1 MKNITGYLLSAVVLA
16 LAGGALIVAAS
27 LDRDIATAQE
37 HVVAQKYN
45 DVEPTYETAEKYY
58 DYASHL
64 PGIGDGPANDIRTKH
79 ATLHYW
85 QKDYAAV
92 IPQQTDPVGS
102 VPQDNSDLQLVVA
115 NAVYRAAQ
123 SKMKDKE
130 TTMAGLDQGILS
142 YVTVLKNSPRN
153 EDAAFNFE
161 LLVRL
166 RDELDKGKRKPG
178 PAEMVLKGPDGA
190 AGAPPTIDSSMSDFK
205 IYIPLESQERQDQG
219 VAGKAAPGK
228 RKG

>member
-102 VPQDNSDLQLVVA
+102 IPQDNADLQLVVA

>member
-1 MKNITGYLLSAVVLA
+1 MKGITGYLLSAIALA
-16 LAGGALIVAAS
+16 LLGGALLAAAG
-27 LDRDIATAQE
+27 LDRDVASAQE
-37 HVVAQKYN
+37 RVVAQKYD
-45 DVEPTYETAEKYY
+45 DVEAAYEKAEKYY
-58 DYASHL
+58 DYASHI
-64 PGIGDGPANDIRTKH
+64 PGVGDGPANDIRAKH

-85 QKDYAAV
+85 QKDFAAV

-102 VPQDNSDLQLVVA
+102 VPQDNPDLQLVVA
-115 NAVYRAAQ
+115 NAVYRTAQ

-190 AGAPPTIDSSMSDFK
+190 AGAPPNIDSSMSDFK

-219 VAGKAAPGK
+219 VAGKAAAGK

>member
-1 MKNITGYLLSAVVLA
+1 MKGITGYLLSAVVLA
-16 LAGGALIVAAS
+16 LAGGALLVAAS
-27 LDRDIATAQE
+27 LDRDLATAAE
-37 HVVAQKYN
+37 HVAAQKYD
-45 DVEPTYETAEKYY
+45 DVEPTYEAAEQYY

-64 PGIGDGPANDIRTKH
+64 PGIGDGPANDIRAKH

-92 IPQQTDPVGS
+92 IPQQTDPIGA
-102 VPQDNSDLQLVVA
+102 VPQDNTGLQLVIA
-115 NAVYRAAQ
+115 NAVYRTAQ
-123 SKMKDKE
+123 PKMKDKE
-130 TTMAGLDQGILS
+130 STIAALDQSIIT
-142 YVTVLKNSPRN
+142 YVSVLKNSPRN

-166 RDELDKGKRKPG
+166 RDEVDKGKRKPG
-178 PAEMVLKGPDGA
+178 PADAVLKGPDGA
-190 AGAPPTIDSSMSDFK
+190 AGAPPTIDSTMSDFK

-219 VAGKAAPGK
+219 VAGKAGGGK

>member
-1 MKNITGYLLSAVVLA
+1 MKGITGYILSAIA
-16 LAGGALIVAAS
+16 LAIVGAALLVAAS
-27 LDRDIATAQE
+27 LDKDLAAAQE
-37 HVVAQKYN
+37 RVVAQKYD

-58 DYASHL
+58 DYASHV

-92 IPQQTDPVGS
+92 IPQQNDPVGA
-102 VPQDNSDLQLVVA
+102 VPADNPDLQLVVA
-115 NAVYRAAQ
+115 NAVYRANQ

-130 TTMAGLDQGILS
+130 STMAALDQSILT

-153 EDAAFNFE
+153 EDAAYNFE

-178 PAEMVLKGPDGA
+178 PAEMVMKGPDGA

>member
-1 MKNITGYLLSAVVLA
+1 MKGITGYLLSAVALA
-16 LAGGALIVAAS
+16 LLGGALLVAS
-27 LDRDIATAQE
+27 GLDRDVAAAQE
-37 HVVAQKYN
+37 RVVAQKYD
-45 DVEPTYETAEKYY
+45 DVEPAYEKAEKYY

-64 PGIGDGPANDIRTKH
+64 PGVGEGPANDIRTKH

-85 QKDYAAV
+85 QKDFAAV
-92 IPQQTDPVGS
+92 IPQQTDAVGS
-102 VPQDNSDLQLVVA
+102 VPADNPDLQLVVA
-115 NAVYRAAQ
+115 NAVYRTAQ

-178 PAEMVLKGPDGA
+178 PAEAVLKGPDGA
-190 AGAPPTIDSSMSDFK
+190 AGAPPTIDSSMSEFK

-219 VAGKAAPGK
+219 VAGKAAAGK

>member
-1 MKNITGYLLSAVVLA
+1 MKGITGYLLSAVALA
-16 LAGGALIVAAS
+16 LLGAGLLTAAS
-27 LDRDIATAQE
+27 LDRDLASAQE
-37 HVVAQKYN
+37 RVAAQKYD

-58 DYASHL
+58 DYASHV
-64 PGIGDGPANDIRTKH
+64 PGVGDGPANDIRAKH

-92 IPQQTDPVGS
+92 IPQPTDPIGAVA
-102 VPQDNSDLQLVVA
+102 QDNTDLQLVVA
-115 NAVYRAAQ
+115 NAVYRTNQ

-130 TTMAGLDQGILS
+130 STIAALDQSILT
-142 YVTVLKNSPRN
+142 YVSVLKNSPKN

-166 RDELDKGKRKPG
+166 RDDIDKGKRKPG

-219 VAGKAAPGK
+219 VAGKAGAGK

>member
-1 MKNITGYLLSAVVLA
+1 MKGITAYIVFAIALA
-16 LAGGALIVAAS
+16 LLGAGLLVAAN
-27 LDRDIATAQE
+27 LDRDLATAAE
-37 HVVAQKYN
+37 HVVAQKYG
-45 DVEPTYETAEKYY
+45 DVEPAYETAEKYY
-58 DYASHL
+58 DYASHI
-64 PGIGDGPANDIRTKH
+64 PGVGAGPANDIRAKH

-92 IPQQTDPVGS
+92 IPQQTDAVGS
-102 VPQDNSDLQLVVA
+102 VPADNSDLQLVVA
-115 NAVYRAAQ
+115 NAVYRIAQ

-130 TTMAGLDQGILS
+130 TTLAGLDQGILS
-142 YVTVLKNSPRN
+142 YVTVLKNSPKN

-190 AGAPPTIDSSMSDFK
+190 AGAPPQIESSMSDFK

-219 VAGKAAPGK
+219 VAGKAAAGK

>member
-1 MKNITGYLLSAVVLA
+1 MKGITGYLLSAIALA
-16 LAGGALIVAAS
+16 LLGGGLLVAS
-27 LDRDIATAQE
+27 GLDRDVATAQE
-37 HVVAQKYN
+37 HVVAQKY
-45 DVEPTYETAEKYY
+45 DEVEPAFEKAEKYY
-58 DYASHL
+58 DYASHI
-64 PGIGDGPANDIRTKH
+64 PGIGAGPANDIRTKH

-85 QKDYAAV
+85 QKDFAAV
-92 IPQQTDPVGS
+92 IPQQTDAVGS
-102 VPQDNSDLQLVVA
+102 VPADNPDLQLVVA
-115 NAVYRAAQ
+115 NAVYRTAQ

-153 EDAAFNFE
+153 DDAAFNFE

-178 PAEMVLKGPDGA
+178 PAEMVMKGPDGA

-219 VAGKAAPGK
+219 VAGKAAAGK

>member
-1 MKNITGYLLSAVVLA
+1 MKGITGYLLSAIA
-16 LAGGALIVAAS
+16 LAVLGGALIVAS
-27 LDRDIATAQE
+27 GLDRDVATAQE
-37 HVVAQKYN
+37 HVVAQKYD
-45 DVEPTYETAEKYY
+45 DVEPAYEKAEKYY
-58 DYASHL
+58 DYASHI
-64 PGIGDGPANDIRTKH
+64 PGVGEGPANDIRTKH

-85 QKDYAAV
+85 QKDFAAV
-92 IPQQTDPVGS
+92 IPQQTDAVGS
-102 VPQDNSDLQLVVA
+102 VPADNPDLQLVVA
-115 NAVYRAAQ
+115 NAVYRTAQ

-178 PAEMVLKGPDGA
+178 PAEMVMKGPDGA
-190 AGAPPTIDSSMSDFK
+190 AGAPPTIDSSMSEFK

-219 VAGKAAPGK
+219 VAGKASAGK

>member
-1 MKNITGYLLSAVVLA
+1 MKGITGYLISAIVLA
-16 LAGGALIVAAS
+16 LVGGALLVAAS
-27 LDRDIATAQE
+27 LDRDLATAQE

-58 DYASHL
+58 DYASHV
-64 PGIGDGPANDIRTKH
+64 PGIGAGPANEIRAKH

-115 NAVYRAAQ
+115 NAVYRTAQ

-130 TTMAGLDQGILS
+130 TTMAALDQGIIS

>member
-1 MKNITGYLLSAVVLA
+1 MKGITGYLISAIVLGLVGAALLS
-16 LAGGALIVAAS
+16 AAS
-27 LDRDIATAQE
+27 LDRDLAAVQE
-37 HVVAQKYN
+37 RVIAQKYDN
-45 DVEPTYETAEKYY
+45 VEPTYEAAEKYY
-58 DYASHL
+58 DYASHV

-92 IPQQTDPVGS
+92 LPQQNDPVGA
-102 VPQDNSDLQLVVA
+102 VPQDNGDLQRVVA
-115 NAVYRAAQ
+115 NAVYRQNQ

-130 TTMAGLDQGILS
+130 TTIAALDQSILT
-142 YVTVLKNSPRN
+142 YVTVLKNAPRN
-153 EDAAFNFE
+153 EDAAYNFE

-166 RDELDKGKRKPG
+166 RDEIDKGKRKPG
-178 PAEMVLKGPDGA
+178 PAEAVLKGPDGA
-190 AGAPPTIDSSMSDFK
+190 SGQPPTVDSSMSDFK
-205 IYIPLESQERQDQG
+205 IYIPLESQERQDEG

>member
-1 MKNITGYLLSAVVLA
+1 MKNITGYLLSAVVLT

-58 DYASHL
+58 DYAIHL

-102 VPQDNSDLQLVVA
+102 IPQDNADLQLVVA

>member
-1 MKNITGYLLSAVVLA
+1 MKGITAYIVLA
-16 LAGGALIVAAS
+16 VGLALLGAGLLVAAN
-27 LDRDIATAQE
+27 LDRDLATAAE

-45 DVEPTYETAEKYY
+45 DVEPAYERAEQYY
-58 DYASHL
+58 DYASHI
-64 PGIGDGPANDIRTKH
+64 PGVGAAPANDIRAKH

-102 VPQDNSDLQLVVA
+102 VPADNSGLQLVVA
-115 NAVYRAAQ
+115 NAVYRVAQ

-142 YVTVLKNSPRN
+142 YVTVLKNSPKN

-190 AGAPPTIDSSMSDFK
+190 AGAPPQIESTMSDFK

-219 VAGKAAPGK
+219 VAGKAAAGK

>member
-1 MKNITGYLLSAVVLA
+1 MKGITGYLLSAIA
-16 LAGGALIVAAS
+16 LAVLGGALIVAS
-27 LDRDIATAQE
+27 GLDRDVATAQE
-37 HVVAQKYN
+37 HVVAQKYE
-45 DVEPTYETAEKYY
+45 DVEPAYEKAEKYY
-58 DYASHL
+58 DYASHI
-64 PGIGDGPANDIRTKH
+64 PGVGEGPANDIRTKH

-85 QKDYAAV
+85 QKDFAAV
-92 IPQQTDPVGS
+92 IPQQTDAVGS
-102 VPQDNSDLQLVVA
+102 VPADNPDLQLVVA
-115 NAVYRAAQ
+115 NAVYRTAQ

-178 PAEMVLKGPDGA
+178 PAEMVMKGPDGA
-190 AGAPPTIDSSMSDFK
+190 AGAPPTIDSSMSEFK

-219 VAGKAAPGK
+219 VAGKASAGK

>member
-1 MKNITGYLLSAVVLA
+1 MKGITGYLLSAVALA
-16 LAGGALIVAAS
+16 LVGGALLAS
-27 LDRDIATAQE
+27 GYLDRDLAAAQE
-37 HVVAQKYN
+37 RVVAQKYD
-45 DVEPTYETAEKYY
+45 DVEPVYERAEKYY
-58 DYASHL
+58 DYASHI
-64 PGIGDGPANDIRTKH
+64 PGVGDGPANDIRAKH

-102 VPQDNSDLQLVVA
+102 VPADNSDLQLVVA
-115 NAVYRAAQ
+115 NAVYRIAQ
-123 SKMKDKE
+123 SRMKDKE
-130 TTMAGLDQGILS
+130 TTLAGLDQGILS
-142 YVTVLKNSPRN
+142 YVTVLKNSPKN

-190 AGAPPTIDSSMSDFK
+190 AGAPPQIESSMSDFK

>member
-1 MKNITGYLLSAVVLA
+1 MKGITGYLLSAVALA
-16 LAGGALIVAAS
+16 LLGGALLVAAA
-27 LDRDIATAQE
+27 LDRDLATAQE
-37 HVVAQKYN
+37 NVAAQKYD

-58 DYASHL
+58 DYAGHL
-64 PGIGDGPANDIRTKH
+64 PGVGDGPANGIRAKH

-92 IPQQTDPVGS
+92 IPQQTDPVGA
-102 VPQDNSDLQLVVA
+102 VPQDNTDLQLVIA
-115 NAVYRAAQ
+115 NAVYRTAQ
-123 SKMKDKE
+123 PKMRDKE
-130 TTMAGLDQGILS
+130 STIAALDQSIVT
-142 YVTVLKNSPRN
+142 YVSVLKNSPTN

-166 RDELDKGKRKPG
+166 RDEIDKGKRKPG

-219 VAGKAAPGK
+219 VAGKAGAGK

>member
-1 MKNITGYLLSAVVLA
+1 MKGITGYLLTAIALVVV
-16 LAGGALIVAAS
+16 GGALLVAAG
-27 LDRDIATAQE
+27 LDRDLATAQE
-37 HVVAQKYN
+37 HVVAQKYG
-45 DVEPTYETAEKYY
+45 DVEPAYETAEKYY

-64 PGIGDGPANDIRTKH
+64 PGVGNGPANEIRTQH

-92 IPQQTDPVGS
+92 IPQQSDPVGA

-115 NAVYRAAQ
+115 NAVYRMNQ

-130 TTMAGLDQGILS
+130 STIAALDQSILT
-142 YVTVLKNSPRN
+142 YVTVLKNAPKN
-153 EDAAFNFE
+153 EDAAYNFE

-166 RDELDKGKRKPG
+166 RDEIDKGKRKPG

-219 VAGKAAPGK
+219 VAGKAAAGK

>member
-1 MKNITGYLLSAVVLA
+1 M
-16 LAGGALIVAAS
+16 
-27 LDRDIATAQE
+27 
-37 HVVAQKYN
+37 
-45 DVEPTYETAEKYY
+45 
-58 DYASHL
+58 

-102 VPQDNSDLQLVVA
+102 VPQDNPDLQLVVA
-115 NAVYRAAQ
+115 NAVYRTAQ

-130 TTMAGLDQGILS
+130 IDDRGARSGHPVVRHRAQELPRATRTPPSTSSCSSGCATS
-142 YVTVLKNSPRN
+142 STRASASPDPRRWCSK
-153 EDAAFNFE
+153 D
-161 LLVRL
+161 
-166 RDELDKGKRKPG
+166 PT
-178 PAEMVLKGPDGA
+178 
-190 AGAPPTIDSSMSDFK
+190 APRARRRTIDSSMSDFK

-219 VAGKAAPGK
+219 VAGKAAAGK

>member
-1 MKNITGYLLSAVVLA
+1 MKGITGYLISAVALA
-16 LAGGALIVAAS
+16 LLGGALLVAAG
-27 LDRDIATAQE
+27 LDRDVATAQE
-37 HVVAQKYN
+37 HVVAQKY
-45 DVEPTYETAEKYY
+45 DTVEPAYEKAEKYY
-58 DYASHL
+58 DYASHI
-64 PGIGDGPANDIRTKH
+64 PGVGEGPANDIRTKH

-85 QKDYAAV
+85 QKDFAAV
-92 IPQQTDPVGS
+92 IPQQTDAVGS
-102 VPQDNSDLQLVVA
+102 VPADNPDLQLVVA
-115 NAVYRAAQ
+115 NAVYRTAQ

-190 AGAPPTIDSSMSDFK
+190 SGAPPTIDSSMSDFK

-219 VAGKAAPGK
+219 VAGKASAGK

>member
-1 MKNITGYLLSAVVLA
+1 MKGITGYLLSAILLA
-16 LAGGALIVAAS
+16 LAGGALLVAAG
-27 LDRDIATAQE
+27 LDRDLATAQE

-45 DVEPTYETAEKYY
+45 DVEPAYEVAEKYY
-58 DYASHL
+58 DYASHV
-64 PGIGDGPANDIRTKH
+64 PGIGDGPANEIRAKH

-102 VPQDNSDLQLVVA
+102 VPQDNPDLQLVVA
-115 NAVYRAAQ
+115 NAMFRMNQ

-130 TTMAGLDQGILS
+130 STIAALDQSILT
-142 YVTVLKNSPRN
+142 YVTVLKNAPRS
-153 EDAAFNFE
+153 EDAAYNFE

-166 RDELDKGKRKPG
+166 RDEIDKGKRKPG
-178 PAEMVLKGPDGA
+178 PSELVLKGPDGA

-219 VAGKAAPGK
+219 VAGKATAGK